1 MEAQSQL
8 LDVRAVAT
16 MLGCGA
22 RTVWRLADRGAM
34 PAPIRP
40 GGTRA
45 VRWRRGELESWIE
58 QGAPDLSTNTR
69 RAS

>member
-1 MEAQSQL
+1 MNAQL
-8 LDVRAVAT
+8 LDVREVSE
-16 MLGCGA
+16 MLGCGC

-45 VRWRRGELESWIE
+45 VRWRRGELEAWIE
-58 QGAPDLSTNTR
+58 AGAPDLSIGSR
-69 RAS
+69 RAG